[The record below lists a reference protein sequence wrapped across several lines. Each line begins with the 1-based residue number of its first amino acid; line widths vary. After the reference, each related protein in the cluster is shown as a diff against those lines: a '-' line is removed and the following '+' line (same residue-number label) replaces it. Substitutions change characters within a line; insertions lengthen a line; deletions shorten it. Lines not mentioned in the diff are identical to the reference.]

1 MKKRLLSL
9 LLAAAMLWGMLPAAL
24 AEAQHAPYVPGELTK
39 ALFRDAYQSGSA
51 IRTDMGMALS
61 INAEQLGITGDE
73 LDALNAAL
81 DALQNAKISVAAAKL
96 EDGVMLDLSGAYL
109 EGAEAVGLD
118 AQLEITK
125 TGLAFTSA
133 ALLPGERVSV
143 TWETLLALCGLD
155 EATAAQVLAL
165 RDMSLE
171 EIQAGLA
178 SAVTSLAS
186 AAQTALTPYLQTCVD
201 FIAAQPF
208 SVEENVAADGIFP
221 AAAQEVVF
229 TVSGEALGQL
239 LIALCDQLEAD
250 ETLVPVLDALFAQ
263 LVTDEEPFTTAD
275 LCAVLRQEAETL
287 AEEIGAEYV
296 VVGQDEA
303 GSLLY
308 ASATVSTASGYGSAC
323 NLVCTAWTPEQVDF
337 RLEIFTTDCGTADSG
352 FSIAAQYAADPADP
366 QIVTLSY
373 TLRFMEYAC
382 DMLNMAF
389 DLYTE
394 PFVTEDGMSGYR
406 GVCTCTQ
413 TMYDFPL
420 NSIASECEMALTA
433 EGGESTRVSATS
445 STFYDGE
452 LAQTVSEQG
461 SFVVTPGE
469 DGPTAEYVLTGAV
482 PESGLDQYTLRAR
495 VYAQPYAPDAA
506 LTSLALDTAS
516 PEETQALLARIEDNA
531 EAVGS
536 ALLEKLPEPLLA
548 YLERAEEEDIEEDFE
563 EDIAEAPQKL
573 YKISM

>member
-1 MKKRLLSL
+1 
-9 LLAAAMLWGMLPAAL
+9 
-24 AEAQHAPYVPGELTK
+24 
-39 ALFRDAYQSGSA
+39 
-51 IRTDMGMALS
+51 
-61 INAEQLGITGDE
+61 
-73 LDALNAAL
+73 
-81 DALQNAKISVAAAKL
+81 
-96 EDGVMLDLSGAYL
+96 
-109 EGAEAVGLD
+109 
-118 AQLEITK
+118 
-125 TGLAFTSA
+125 
-133 ALLPGERVSV
+133 
-143 TWETLLALCGLD
+143 
-155 EATAAQVLAL
+155 
-165 RDMSLE
+165 
-171 EIQAGLA
+171 
-178 SAVTSLAS
+178 
-186 AAQTALTPYLQTCVD
+186 
-201 FIAAQPF
+201 
-208 SVEENVAADGIFP
+208 
-221 AAAQEVVF
+221 
-229 TVSGEALGQL
+229 
-239 LIALCDQLEAD
+239 
-250 ETLVPVLDALFAQ
+250 
-263 LVTDEEPFTTAD
+263 
-275 LCAVLRQEAETL
+275 
-287 AEEIGAEYV
+287 
-296 VVGQDEA
+296 
-303 GSLLY
+303 
-308 ASATVSTASGYGSAC
+308 
-323 NLVCTAWTPEQVDF
+323 
-337 RLEIFTTDCGTADSG
+337 
-352 FSIAAQYAADPADP
+352 
-366 QIVTLSY
+366 
-373 TLRFMEYAC
+373 MEYAC

-445 STFYDGE
+445 STFYGGE